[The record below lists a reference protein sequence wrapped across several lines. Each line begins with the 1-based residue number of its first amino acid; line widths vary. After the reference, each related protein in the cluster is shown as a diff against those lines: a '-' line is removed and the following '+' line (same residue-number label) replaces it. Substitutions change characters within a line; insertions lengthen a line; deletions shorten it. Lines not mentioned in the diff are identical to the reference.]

1 MQLNDTLK
9 DKINTED
16 NWDSFDTLDPMNM
29 IESTGRIPLHAS
41 VAVDFLTDT
50 ETTQVREL
58 AVEYQLLIE
67 SILGERDIQYVT
79 DVFVPEADSNS
90 DIVEITASVDYT
102 EDMDKQD
109 AHYIMGI
116 IQAIEQLFIKQYQA
130 LIHE

>member
-9 DKINTED
+9 ETVTED
-16 NWDSFDTLDPMNM
+16 NWDSFNTLDPMEM
-29 IESTGRIPLHAS
+29 IQSTGRIPLHAS
-41 VAVDFLTDT
+41 VGVDFLDKS
-50 ETTQVREL
+50 ETKQVREL

-67 SILGERDIQYVT
+67 SILGDRDIEYVT
-79 DVFVPEADSNS
+79 DVFVPEAESNS

-109 AHYIMGI
+109 AQYVMGM
-116 IQAIEQLFIKQYQA
+116 IQAFEQLFIKQYQA